1 MTSRSLVIDYLKDSF
16 VQQENVVAYVY
27 CDYEEHEDQ
36 SAEKMVASLL
46 KQIASADHG
55 IPEPLKRL
63 HQKFKA
69 QGRTPQQRD
78 LEQTLSST
86 CDNYAR
92 VYIVIDALDEFNPR
106 YRKALVEFLAYIQH
120 KDCVKIL
127 MTSRSYPESVMKY
140 FKAAC
145 RISIGAHEAD
155 LKKYILQEIDRSD
168 NVDLIDENFKSEI
181 IDKVSAGAQNM

>member
-1 MTSRSLVIDYLKDSF
+1 MISRPLVIDHLRDSV
-16 VQQENVVAYVY
+16 VQQETVVAYVY
-27 CDYEEHEDQ
+27 CDYEEHENQ

-46 KQIASADHG
+46 KQIASADHE

-63 HQKFKA
+63 HQKFKV

-78 LEQTLSST
+78 LEQTFSST
-86 CDNYAR
+86 CENYTR
-92 VYIVIDALDEFNPR
+92 VYIVIDALDECDSR
-106 YRKALVEFLAYIQH
+106 YKKALVEFLEYIRH
-120 KDCVKIL
+120 KQSVKIL
-127 MTSRSYPESVMKY
+127 VTSRSYPESIMKY

-145 RISIGAHEAD
+145 KISVGAHEAD

-168 NVDLIDENFKSEI
+168 NADLIDENFKCEM